1 MSGSSGVAAVRAA
14 WSSGR
19 DLDSTNPVSIQESID
34 QLDQF
39 QNQVR
44 IHLFRQLQRLAT
56 QPGEGLDEALSQLA
70 AQADKVIAESP
81 EASILPHIG
90 TYRDIVSRI
99 RELTSEI
106 SRKQAA
112 EDVEKQVHEFEDR
125 LAAGSLSDAA
135 YCCVQL
141 EKMAQDAEE
150 ELAEQEARQQQ
161 QQQEEGAAGSETG
174 EGGAVQSGEGSA
186 AAAPSAPRVTAESVA
201 LLQETAERCSNK
213 LKEVLEV
220 CCEEAVAVDS
230 PGGRVKVR
238 SALRGGSVRVPDL
251 FSALQV
257 LGLQQAHLR
266 RITGRLV
273 SGALEPM
280 LAAPCCVT
288 VTPATEPGA
297 PATLAWQPAP
307 PHTGSAQPALR
318 HRGSAGGAG
327 GPCDP
332 EHCCQHLLRLLATWL
347 LEFDEGLMEV
357 LGGPFWRAAADCYI
371 AHVARPFI
379 SANPEDVEGCERV
392 VAAAADLEAMAEN
405 VNFTNGEEPYLAPA
419 VESLAR
425 HALSSRQEKY
435 LDKARQL
442 LLGGAGAGAGAAV
455 GAGAGGGGA
464 DRCWE
469 TVVAGQDVPV
479 DEEYFR
485 RLAAGELQ
493 EWEVQDP
500 PSGCRMDG
508 PLLAL
513 GRYRVTRR
521 TNELVQLLTGLVED
535 ACGGSRALSRALLSA
550 VGGIA
555 LMARTLPPVAAGPS
569 AADALSSVPQL
580 GLLAVND
587 LQHLAAMLLLLSQA
601 YGAAL
606 EAATGEPAAP
616 VLLAE
621 ALQLRT
627 AARARMREVLR
638 SQYNSLDE
646 ILAGLDN
653 LRAVGGSD
661 SKVGLRHRRILQQL
675 LHSLSRLGRTA
686 TEVLTPEDG
695 LALAAAVI
703 NHVAG
708 QLVAAVMAKS
718 DMSHDE
724 CVELRELLGPLVEG
738 AVESWLAAARG
749 AGSHLS
755 GIPLDVVDSAI
766 SARASQLRK
775 LRCVLQVLSS
785 DTISHIEQ
793 MWDRGEL
800 AMLAAPELEHLLLA
814 ISEDSPGRRAML
826 QKLQ

>member
-161 QQQEEGAAGSETG
+161 QQQEEGGSAGSETG
-174 EGGAVQSGEGSA
+174 EGGAGQSGEGSAAA
-186 AAAPSAPRVTAESVA
+186 AAAPSAPRVTVESVA

-220 CCEEAVAVDS
+220 CCEEAVVVDS
-230 PGGRVKVR
+230 PGGRVEVR

-307 PHTGSAQPALR
+307 PHTGSAQPAAR

-379 SANPEDVEGCERV
+379 STNPEDVEGCERV
-392 VAAAADLEAMAEN
+392 VAAAADLEAMAESL
-405 VNFTNGEEPYLAPA
+405 NFTNGEEPYLAPA

-425 HALSSRQEKY
+425 HSLSNRLEKH
-435 LDKARQL
+435 LDRARQL
-442 LLGGAGAGAGAAV
+442 LLGGAGAGAAVGAAV
-455 GAGAGGGGA
+455 GAGAGGGGGA
-464 DRCWE
+464 DGCWE
-469 TVVAGQDVPV
+469 TVVAGQEVVV
-479 DEEYFR
+479 DEEYYR

-500 PSGCRMDG
+500 PSGCRTDG

-513 GRYRVTRR
+513 GRYQVTRR

-569 AADALSSVPQL
+569 AGDALSSVPQL

-606 EAATGEPAAP
+606 VAATGEPAAP

-627 AARARMREVLR
+627 AARARMREV
-638 SQYNSLDE
+638 
-646 ILAGLDN
+646 
-653 LRAVGGSD
+653 
-661 SKVGLRHRRILQQL
+661 VGLRHRRLLQQL

-738 AVESWLAAARG
+738 AVGSWLGAARG